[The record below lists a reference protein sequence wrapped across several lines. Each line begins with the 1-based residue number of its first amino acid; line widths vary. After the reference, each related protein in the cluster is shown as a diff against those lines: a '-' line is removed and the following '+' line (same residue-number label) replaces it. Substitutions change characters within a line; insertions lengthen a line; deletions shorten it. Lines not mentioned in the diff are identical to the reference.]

1 MGHSLLRTPAFQIG
15 VIALLVFLGVMGLRW
30 EGYLERAELDAYDWS
45 LRLRPTKARLAP
57 PVTLVAITD
66 KDIRELGHWPVTDEI
81 LAKALDILTQHHPRT
96 IGVDIYRDLEVPPG
110 RQELDRVL
118 SAHPEMIMVMKFGEI
133 EKGGIPGP
141 AILRGTDRV
150 GFSDVVV
157 DFDGIVRRGLLYLDD
172 ETDFYRSFSL
182 LLALQ
187 YLKAEGIVPVPAV
200 ENPDW
205 VQLGDTVFRHFESH
219 DGSYIEADAQ
229 GYQFLL
235 DLDRGKNVFPS
246 ISFGA
251 VLAGNFKPELFQDRI
266 VLIGVMAQGV
276 KDYFYTSQCETLTVC
291 PPIPGIEL
299 HGYMVHQ
306 LLRSA
311 QEKGYALI
319 ATFSDSLE
327 AGWIGLWVLGGGFIG
342 AYVRGA
348 WRFSLAVLMGI
359 LLLSGVVVGGMMQGK
374 WVPFIPPVLGW
385 MVNAMVVT
393 ALISNREKQD
403 RAVLMSLFS
412 RHVSPQVAQ
421 AVWAQRDQFLEN
433 GRLRPQKL
441 VVTTLFSD
449 IEGFTPVAESM
460 EPHKLLDW
468 LNTYLETMVTI
479 IADHGGVVDDYYG
492 DMIKADFGVLTAGQT
507 EEDIKRE
514 AKNAVR
520 CAMTME
526 QEMIRLNAQWQ
537 QEGLPAVRM
546 RIGINTGPVVAGSL
560 GSAQRLKFT
569 TVGDSVNI
577 AARLESFK
585 KDSLQTWAEEEV
597 CRILIGEMTKH
608 YLGDH
613 PWGLKEVGAV
623 TLKGKA
629 NTIPVYRLSS
639 QKCGQDQIPPMT
651 PMEHVIQ

>member
-1 MGHSLLRTPAFQIG
+1 M
-15 VIALLVFLGVMGLRW
+15 
-30 EGYLERAELDAYDWS
+30 
-45 LRLRPTKARLAP
+45 
-57 PVTLVAITD
+57 
-66 KDIRELGHWPVTDEI
+66 
-81 LAKALDILTQHHPRT
+81 
-96 IGVDIYRDLEVPPG
+96 
-110 RQELDRVL
+110 
-118 SAHPEMIMVMKFGEI
+118 
-133 EKGGIPGP
+133 
-141 AILRGTDRV
+141 
-150 GFSDVVV
+150 
-157 DFDGIVRRGLLYLDD
+157 
-172 ETDFYRSFSL
+172 
-182 LLALQ
+182 
-187 YLKAEGIVPVPAV
+187 
-200 ENPDW
+200 
-205 VQLGDTVFRHFESH
+205 
-219 DGSYIEADAQ
+219 
-229 GYQFLL
+229 
-235 DLDRGKNVFPS
+235 
-246 ISFGA
+246 
-251 VLAGNFKPELFQDRI
+251 
-266 VLIGVMAQGV
+266 
-276 KDYFYTSQCETLTVC
+276 
-291 PPIPGIEL
+291 
-299 HGYMVHQ
+299 
-306 LLRSA
+306 
-311 QEKGYALI
+311 
-319 ATFSDSLE
+319 
-327 AGWIGLWVLGGGFIG
+327 LGGGFIG

-359 LLLSGVVVGGMMQGK
+359 VLLSGVVVGGMMQGK

-421 AVWAQRDQFLEN
+421 AVWAQRDQFLDN

-468 LNTYLETMVTI
+468 LNTYLEAMVTI

-577 AARLESFK
+577 AARLESFQK
-585 KDSLQTWAEEEV
+585 ESLETWAEEEV

-629 NTIPVYRLSS
+629 NTIPVYRLCPK
-639 QKCGQDQIPPMT
+639 KCGQDQIPPMT

>member
-1 MGHSLLRTPAFQIG
+1 M
-15 VIALLVFLGVMGLRW
+15 
-30 EGYLERAELDAYDWS
+30 
-45 LRLRPTKARLAP
+45 
-57 PVTLVAITD
+57 
-66 KDIRELGHWPVTDEI
+66 
-81 LAKALDILTQHHPRT
+81 
-96 IGVDIYRDLEVPPG
+96 
-110 RQELDRVL
+110 
-118 SAHPEMIMVMKFGEI
+118 
-133 EKGGIPGP
+133 
-141 AILRGTDRV
+141 
-150 GFSDVVV
+150 
-157 DFDGIVRRGLLYLDD
+157 GIV
-172 ETDFYRSFSL
+172 
-182 LLALQ
+182 
-187 YLKAEGIVPVPAV
+187 
-200 ENPDW
+200 
-205 VQLGDTVFRHFESH
+205 
-219 DGSYIEADAQ
+219 
-229 GYQFLL
+229 
-235 DLDRGKNVFPS
+235 
-246 ISFGA
+246 
-251 VLAGNFKPELFQDRI
+251 
-266 VLIGVMAQGV
+266 
-276 KDYFYTSQCETLTVC
+276 
-291 PPIPGIEL
+291 
-299 HGYMVHQ
+299 
-306 LLRSA
+306 
-311 QEKGYALI
+311 
-319 ATFSDSLE
+319 
-327 AGWIGLWVLGGGFIG
+327 
-342 AYVRGA
+342 
-348 WRFSLAVLMGI
+348 
-359 LLLSGVVVGGMMQGK
+359 LLSGVVVGGMMQGK

-577 AARLESFK
+577 AARLESFQK
-585 KDSLQTWAEEEV
+585 ESLETWAEEEV

-613 PWGLKEVGAV
+613 PWGLQEVGAV

-629 NTIPVYRLSS
+629 NTIPVYRLCPK
-639 QKCGQDQIPPMT
+639 KCGQDQIPPMT